1 MVDGRSAR
9 TLANRETQAR
19 PCHEAALEPFQT
31 SSLFGPDH
39 VTKAY
44 GSSPTELSVGVLVA
58 AAPAHE
64 HEPAGELL
72 RARPARIGATT
83 RERSNRDRAAASDRL
98 VMPAGWERR
107 RSIVA
112 TT

>member
-39 VTKAY
+39 VTKAD
-44 GSSPTELSVGVLVA
+44 GSSPTELSGVLVA

-64 HEPAGELL
+64 HDPLASFCV
-72 RARPARIGATT
+72 PAR
-83 RERSNRDRAAASDRL
+83 RA
-98 VMPAGWERR
+98 
-107 RSIVA
+107 
-112 TT
+112 